1 MKNWTACQRRGASHT
16 IQSSRPLI
24 HLLLDNDQQFCAYLV
39 PSQECRGPISVV
51 APADCEGW
59 QATCFAIELLQ
70 VRNRLGS
77 CSCTERTFPRYQSCP
92 WSFLTVLPRTDLDL
106 FRNAVLAI
114 ALPGIALI
122 GYGAPNTQTSRKSIT
137 EICGD
142 PSLLS
147 VRMLYGFALTLHEF
161 AEKGLVAR

>member
-1 MKNWTACQRRGASHT
+1 VHT
-16 IQSSRPLI
+16 WYSR
-24 HLLLDNDQQFCAYLV
+24 
-39 PSQECRGPISVV
+39 QECRGPISVV

-59 QATCFAIELLQ
+59 QATCLAIEILQ
-70 VRNRLGS
+70 VGNGLGS

-92 WSFLTVLPRTDLDL
+92 WPFLTVLPRTDLDL

-122 GYGAPNTQTSRKSIT
+122 GFGAPNTQTSRKSIK

-142 PSLLS
+142 PSLPS
-147 VRMLYGFALTLHEF
+147 VRMLYGLALTLHEY
-161 AEKGLVAR
+161 AEKGLVGR